1 MPTAAEQGKPA
12 WDEPTLAD
20 TAAAAAERRMIDIVL
35 PAVPTSVSAAR
46 HAVANLLNGTR
57 RVPVVVVEDV
67 LLLVSELVTN
77 AVLHARTYTRVSAS
91 VRAGR
96 VVVAVGDADPHHAPF
111 LAERGTMATN
121 GRGVM
126 LVDALASDWGIDL
139 REHWKVVWFETSYDA
154 AGTVKTQPPVACR
167 PQRATADGTGPHPA
181 PGGVGLAGSYG
192 SSRTTAEELRKNV
205 STSRSQR

>member
-1 MPTAAEQGKPA
+1 MTHEGSRGAAAGWWGQDEGRVKQMRTGAEQGRPA
-12 WDEPTLAD
+12 WDEPAPPD
-20 TAAAAAERRMIDIVL
+20 TAAGAAERRMIDIVL

-139 REHWKVVWFETSYDA
+139 REHWKVVWFETTYDA
-154 AGTVKTQPPVACR
+154 AGTVMTQPPVALGPNGQPLTGR
-167 PQRATADGTGPHPA
+167 GRIRHRAASA
-181 PGGVGLAGSYG
+181 
-192 SSRTTAEELRKNV
+192 
-205 STSRSQR
+205 